1 MNHSL
6 VLAFFVLFLI
16 LSVIFFFLC
25 LTMAVVFFIDTF
37 HLVKKVSFYF
47 ECAKLCFVVNGEFA
61 WILIRWFFCMY

>member
-1 MNHSL
+1 
-6 VLAFFVLFLI
+6 
-16 LSVIFFFLC
+16 
-25 LTMAVVFFIDTF
+25 MAVVFFIDTF